1 MKTTTGI
8 LTAALLLTSTTAFAG
23 SSLIGVS
30 TTVISSVRV
39 QVGQPGTGMATS
51 VERNGRAGDGKYRIV
66 FAEQDTAADS
76 RFAVVTLLTDERLP
90 SRR

>member
-1 MKTTTGI
+1 
-8 LTAALLLTSTTAFAG
+8 
-23 SSLIGVS
+23 LIGVS

-39 QVGQPGTGMATS
+39 QVAQPATGDRKS
-51 VERNGRAGDGKYRIV
+51 VERSGLAGEGKYRIV
-66 FAEQDTAADS
+66 FREQDAAAPDS